1 MAYQSNADLAK
12 DNHSSGAMLIIVGI
26 VGIVI
31 DLIVFST
38 NPFNV
43 PEFNRF
49 LSCGVML
56 ALFILFIVMGIL
68 SLKTYKILIVKAAE
82 EDNLKKELTKWCD
95 DNLTKEKIAVEIYEL
110 EHSEDEEAA
119 ESAVSKNMA
128 ETIVKEADEEVEII
142 ADDEAEPEDD
152 NLQEEAF
159 DRIDEAL
166 FFARTEAMK
175 KIISQNFINLDSDLL
190 DSFVDEYYVK
200 VYDDQE
206 RND

>member
-1 MAYQSNADLAK
+1 MAYQSNAELAK

-68 SLKTYKILIVKAAE
+68 SLKTYKTLIVKAAE

-95 DNLTKEKIAVEIYEL
+95 DNLTKQKIAVEIYEL

-119 ESAVSKNMA
+119 ESAVSENMA

-142 ADDEAEPEDD
+142 ADNEAEPEDD
-152 NLQEEAF
+152 NLQEEAI

-206 RND
+206 SND

>member
-1 MAYQSNADLAK
+1 MAYQSNAELAK

-26 VGIVI
+26 IGIVI

-68 SLKTYKILIVKAAE
+68 SLRTYKILVVKAAE

-119 ESAVSKNMA
+119 ESAVSENMA

-152 NLQEEAF
+152 NLQEEAI

-206 RND
+206 SND

>member
-26 VGIVI
+26 IGIVI

-119 ESAVSKNMA
+119 ESAVSENMA

-142 ADDEAEPEDD
+142 ADDEAEPEDN

-206 RND
+206 SND

>member
-119 ESAVSKNMA
+119 ESAVSENMA
-128 ETIVKEADEEVEII
+128 ETIVKEADEEVEVI

>member
-1 MAYQSNADLAK
+1 MAYQSNAELAK
-12 DNHSSGAMLIIVGI
+12 DNHSSGAMLIIVGVI
-26 VGIVI
+26 GIVI

-68 SLKTYKILIVKAAE
+68 SLRTYKLLIVKAAE

-119 ESAVSKNMA
+119 ESAVSENMA

-152 NLQEEAF
+152 NLQEEAI

-206 RND
+206 SNG

>member
-26 VGIVI
+26 IGIVI

-110 EHSEDEEAA
+110 EHSEDEEAD
-119 ESAVSKNMA
+119 ESAVSENMA

-142 ADDEAEPEDD
+142 ADDEVEPEDD

-206 RND
+206 SND

>member
-1 MAYQSNADLAK
+1 MAYQSNAELAK

-26 VGIVI
+26 IGIVI

-68 SLKTYKILIVKAAE
+68 SLRTYKILIVKAAE

-119 ESAVSKNMA
+119 ESAVSENMA

-142 ADDEAEPEDD
+142 ADNEAEPEDD
-152 NLQEEAF
+152 NLQEEAI

-206 RND
+206 SND

>member
-1 MAYQSNADLAK
+1 MAYQSNAELAK

-68 SLKTYKILIVKAAE
+68 SLRTYKILIVKAAE

-119 ESAVSKNMA
+119 ESAVSENMA

-152 NLQEEAF
+152 NLQEEAI

-206 RND
+206 SND

>member
-1 MAYQSNADLAK
+1 MAYQSNAELAK

-26 VGIVI
+26 IGIVI

-68 SLKTYKILIVKAAE
+68 SLRTYKILIVKAAE

-119 ESAVSKNMA
+119 ESAVSENMA

-152 NLQEEAF
+152 NLQEEAI

-206 RND
+206 SND

>member
-1 MAYQSNADLAK
+1 MAYQSNAELAK

-26 VGIVI
+26 IGIVI

-119 ESAVSKNMA
+119 ESVVSENMA
-128 ETIVKEADEEVEII
+128 ETIVKEVDEEVEII

-152 NLQEEAF
+152 NLQEEAI

-206 RND
+206 SND

>member
-1 MAYQSNADLAK
+1 MAYQSNAELAK

-26 VGIVI
+26 IGIVI

-119 ESAVSKNMA
+119 ESVVSENMA

-152 NLQEEAF
+152 NLQEEAI

-206 RND
+206 SND

>member
-1 MAYQSNADLAK
+1 MSYQSNAELAK

-68 SLKTYKILIVKAAE
+68 SLKTYKTLIVKAAE

-95 DNLTKEKIAVEIYEL
+95 DNLTKQKIAVEIYEL

-119 ESAVSKNMA
+119 ESAVSENMA

-152 NLQEEAF
+152 NLQEEAI

-206 RND
+206 SND

>member
-1 MAYQSNADLAK
+1 MAYQSNAELAK

-119 ESAVSKNMA
+119 ESAVSENMA

-152 NLQEEAF
+152 NLQEEAI

-206 RND
+206 SND

>member
-1 MAYQSNADLAK
+1 MAYQSNAELAK

-26 VGIVI
+26 IGIVI

-68 SLKTYKILIVKAAE
+68 SLRTYKILIVKAAE

-119 ESAVSKNMA
+119 ESAVSENMA

-142 ADDEAEPEDD
+142 ADDEAEPGDD
-152 NLQEEAF
+152 NLQEEAI

-206 RND
+206 SND

>member
-1 MAYQSNADLAK
+1 MAYQSNAELAK

-26 VGIVI
+26 IGIVI

-68 SLKTYKILIVKAAE
+68 SLRTYKILVVKAAE

-119 ESAVSKNMA
+119 ESVVSENMA

-152 NLQEEAF
+152 NLQEEAI

-206 RND
+206 SND

>member
-1 MAYQSNADLAK
+1 MAYQSNAELAK

-68 SLKTYKILIVKAAE
+68 SLRTYKILVVKAAE
-82 EDNLKKELTKWCD
+82 EDNLKK
-95 DNLTKEKIAVEIYEL
+95 
-110 EHSEDEEAA
+110 
-119 ESAVSKNMA
+119 
-128 ETIVKEADEEVEII
+128 
-142 ADDEAEPEDD
+142 
-152 NLQEEAF
+152 
-159 DRIDEAL
+159 
-166 FFARTEAMK
+166 
-175 KIISQNFINLDSDLL
+175 
-190 DSFVDEYYVK
+190 
-200 VYDDQE
+200 
-206 RND
+206 